1 MQLNL
6 TGRLLAAALL
16 SVAAGCQGDE
26 SLDGE
31 PLAAQEADAKSD
43 CVQRFDGIT
52 NCPTGNAKLQSTDK
66 GIQVSGLGNAKA
78 DGVASR
84 FTRASSWSQTTGINF
99 GSTNGSLNLSARS
112 GDQVV
117 STLSVSAGREPG
129 SVQVTPNFTGAPG
142 GSSYRMNVYRDGQLQ
157 GTTTNP
163 AAQRLVFWN
172 WWDFIRY
179 LVAHADF
186 FQIDI
191 IIWKNGVAQ
200 MAEPSNVGACGWRL
214 RADDREFTVQLA
226 DGTLVSGDE
235 VEFIEEIESGHYPYN
250 LFTGIDV
257 NAAAKEFTILDEKI
271 VAAKK

>member
-1 MQLNL
+1 MEMKM
-6 TGRLLAAALL
+6 TSRLLAVAML

-26 SLDGE
+26 AQDSASM
-31 PLAAQEADAKSD
+31 AAAESNAQSG
-43 CVQRFDGIT
+43 CVTRFDGVT
-52 NCPTGNAKLQSTDK
+52 HCPTGAAELKATES
-66 GIQVSGLGNAKA
+66 GISVSGLENVKS

-84 FTRASSWSQTTGINF
+84 FQRASSWSQTTGINF
-99 GSTNGSLNLSARS
+99 GGNRGGLHLAARS

-117 STLSVSAGREPG
+117 STLQVSAGREPG

-142 GSSYRMNVYRDGQLQ
+142 GSNYRMNVYRDGQLQ
-157 GTTTNP
+157 GSTTNP
-163 AAQRLVFWN
+163 AAQMIIFYN

-214 RADDREFTVQLA
+214 RADDREFKVQLA
-226 DGTLVSGDE
+226 DGTTVSGDE
-235 VEFIEEIESGHYPYN
+235 VEFIEEIENGHYPYN

-257 NAAAKEFTILDEKI
+257 NAAAKEFTILGETI
-271 VAAKK
+271 VAGSK

>member
-1 MQLNL
+1 MQMNF

-26 SLDGE
+26 TLDSE

-52 NCPTGNAKLQSTDK
+52 NCPTGNAKLRATDK
-66 GIQVSGLGNAKA
+66 GIQVTGLGDTKA

-84 FTRASSWSQTTGINF
+84 FTRASSWTQTTGINF
-99 GSTNGSLNLSARS
+99 GGNNGSLNLSARS

-117 STLSVSAGREPG
+117 STLNVSAGREPG

-163 AAQRLVFWN
+163 AAQRLIFWN

-214 RADDREFTVQLA
+214 RADDRDFTFQLP
-226 DGTLVSGDE
+226 DGTTISGDE

-257 NAAAKEFTILDEKI
+257 NASAKEFTILDEKI
-271 VAAKK
+271 VAGKK